1 MAAIPEKDVH
11 FIFCKGE
18 ELYKYVDL
26 DINDDELYS
35 NGIGDKINIQKTDAI
50 DLLTK
55 KIDFNELDLCVN
67 FNLHYCD
74 EPFIIKLDY
83 FSGYV
88 VKVICQKK
96 DQFLIVQ
103 SDVIRNMLDKIF
115 CVITSRVNR
124 NAVKFNW
131 LCSSGL
137 IRINA
142 GRIPIYKTT
151 YFKGC

>member
-1 MAAIPEKDVH
+1 M
-11 FIFCKGE
+11 CK
-18 ELYKYVDL
+18 
-26 DINDDELYS
+26 
-35 NGIGDKINIQKTDAI
+35 
-50 DLLTK
+50 
-55 KIDFNELDLCVN
+55 
-67 FNLHYCD
+67 FNLRYCV
-74 EPFIIKLDY
+74 ELFIIKLGH

-88 VKVICQKK
+88 VKDICQKR

-103 SDVIRNMLDKIF
+103 SDVIKNVLDKIF

-151 YFKGC
+151 YFKDVKVLFDGVREVNCNGPRKYHTNVRLCEEKMLLLQNY

>member
-1 MAAIPEKDVH
+1 M
-11 FIFCKGE
+11 CK
-18 ELYKYVDL
+18 
-26 DINDDELYS
+26 
-35 NGIGDKINIQKTDAI
+35 
-50 DLLTK
+50 
-55 KIDFNELDLCVN
+55 
-67 FNLHYCD
+67 FNLRYCV
-74 EPFIIKLDY
+74 ELFIIKLGH

-88 VKVICQKK
+88 VKDICQKR

-103 SDVIRNMLDKIF
+103 SDVIKNVLDKIF

-142 GRIPIYKTT
+142 GRIPTYKTT
-151 YFKGC
+151 YFKDVKVLFDGVREVNCNGPRKYHTNVRLCEEKMLLLQNY